1 MGVDSS
7 GSGID
12 HNSRGGGG
20 GVTWLSC
27 GSEVTIQFPGEILS
41 PGRRWGR
48 VVEICG
54 TEQDIGELQGC

>member
-20 GVTWLSC
+20 GYLVELWVGGDDPVSWGNIESREEMGE
-27 GSEVTIQFPGEILS
+27 GSGDM
-41 PGRRWGR
+41 WY
-48 VVEICG
+48 
-54 TEQDIGELQGC
+54 